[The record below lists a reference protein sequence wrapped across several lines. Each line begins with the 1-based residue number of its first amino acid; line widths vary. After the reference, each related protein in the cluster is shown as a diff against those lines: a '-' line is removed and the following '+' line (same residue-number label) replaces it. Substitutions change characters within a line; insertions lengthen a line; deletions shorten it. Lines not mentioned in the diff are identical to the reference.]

1 MKKTKNVV
9 IFISIAILVTIAAY
23 YITSKAMGSNTSNNE
38 VNKISQNIKKKNEI
52 VENEIENNVNQNVE
66 PSIEVSAVENKNTL
80 TNPTPTPT
88 ATPTL
93 KQEANENSEIIK
105 VSDKDKA
112 IEIAKKEWGDTN
124 GVKFEAI
131 PGNGGV
137 YKIKVID
144 LNSPNAN
151 VVEFYTVNPKTGEL
165 SYD

>member
-1 MKKTKNVV
+1 MKKTKNIV
-9 IFISIAILVTIAAY
+9 IFISIAILVTLAAY
-23 YITSKAMGSNTSNNE
+23 YITSQTMGSNSNNNE
-38 VNKISQNIKKKNEI
+38 VNKISQNIEKKNEV
-52 VENEIENNVNQNVE
+52 VENKIENNVNQNVE
-66 PSIEVSAVENKNTL
+66 PNIESSPIENKNVL
-80 TNPTPTPT
+80 ADSKPTPT
-88 ATPTL
+88 ATPTI
-93 KQEANENSEIIK
+93 KQEVVENSEITKI
-105 VSDKDKA
+105 SDKDKA

-131 PGNGGV
+131 PGNNGV